1 MAEFLSN
8 SIFFGMALTILVY
21 QFSVWMQKKCKLPIF
36 NPLLISMAVIIVLLL
51 VFDIPYE
58 TYNNG
63 AKYIGSFL
71 TPITVCLAVPLYRQM
86 KVLKDNIVAVLISV
100 LSGCLAHAFTILLF
114 TKIFKLDVVIRD
126 SLMGKSVTAAIALGV
141 TEELNGIA
149 GVTIVGVC
157 AAGVLGAIIGPAVLK
172 IVRVKNPVAFGL
184 GIGSASHAIGTAK
197 ALEIGEIEGA
207 MSSLS
212 IVVTGV
218 LTVIFVPIILGIA
231 G

>member
-1 MAEFLSN
+1 MAEFLSE
-8 SIFFGMALTILVY
+8 SIFFGIALTVAVY
-21 QFSVWMQKKCKLPIF
+21 LFSVWLQKKVKFPLC
-36 NPLLISMAVIIVLLL
+36 NPLLISMAVIIGLLL
-51 VFDIPYE
+51 ILDIPYE

-63 AKYIGSFL
+63 AKYVGSFL
-71 TPITVCLAVPLYRQM
+71 TPITVCLAVPLYRQI
-86 KVLKDNIVAVLISV
+86 KVLKENVVAVLISV
-100 LSGCLAHAFTILLF
+100 ICGCLAHAFTIVLL
-114 TKIFKLDVVIRD
+114 TKVLNLDAAVRD
-126 SLMGKSVTAAIALGV
+126 SLMGKSVTTAIALGI
-141 TEELNGIA
+141 TDELGGIV

-157 AAGVLGAIIGPAVLK
+157 VAGILGAVIGPTVLK

-184 GIGSASHAIGTAK
+184 GMGSGSHAIGTSK

-218 LTVIFVPIILGIA
+218 LTVILVPIILGIA

>member
-8 SIFFGMALTILVY
+8 SIFFGISLTILVY
-21 QFSVWMQKKCKLPIF
+21 LFSVWVQKKLKLPIF
-36 NPLLISMAVIIVLLL
+36 NPLLISMAVIIGLLL
-51 VFDIPYE
+51 VLDIPYE

-63 AKYIGSFL
+63 AKYVGSFL
-71 TPITVCLAVPLYRQM
+71 TPITVCLAVPLYRQI
-86 KVLKDNIVAVLISV
+86 KVLKDNVLAVAISV
-100 LSGCLAHAFTILLF
+100 ISGCLAHAFTIVLF
-114 TKIFKLDVVIRD
+114 AKLFHLDDAIRD
-126 SLMGKSVTAAIALGV
+126 SLMGKSVTTAIALGL
-141 TEELNGIA
+141 TEELGGIA

-157 AAGVLGAIIGPAVLK
+157 VAGILGAIIGPTILR

-184 GIGSASHAIGTAK
+184 GMGSGSHAIGTSK
-197 ALEIGEIEGA
+197 ALEIGEVEGA

-218 LTVIFVPIILGIA
+218 LTVILVPIILGIV